1 MKQKGLILFF
11 ILCLILTLPVIGL
24 AEDEEPAKIP
34 DVALKDE
41 LRGMLNKGVFEDVYP
56 SELAE
61 FSGAID
67 FSGLGISDLRG
78 LEYFVNVT
86 SFNFSDNEITTLP
99 SKIAQMD
106 NLEELN
112 LSLNNMFVLPSNIAD
127 APNLKVLNLS
137 GNKLSALPVR
147 IQEMANLEELDISG
161 NRFELLSHRLVYLH
175 LKSFNCNYNF
185 LDFSEGTDNKRD
197 IDAMEV
203 SKNKLYKD
211 QLVKLPAISYIT
223 DNGDFKVKWRAADD
237 LEFKDGTT
245 AEITGYTILMD
256 EEFIKTVEPE
266 ETEYSFGWMEGGTY
280 LLSVSPDY
288 SVDGYQD
295 FPIRSYTSISA
306 VYGQDGP
313 YLPDGEE
320 SGDESEAG
328 DNESVQAPDEKDETE
343 AEPFKTVW
351 TDDEGNQSEGLSLLT
366 VILIGAVV
374 LLAAGLATMI
384 IIFLK
389 KDKS

>member
-1 MKQKGLILFF
+1 
-11 ILCLILTLPVIGL
+11 
-24 AEDEEPAKIP
+24 
-34 DVALKDE
+34 
-41 LRGMLNKGVFEDVYP
+41 
-56 SELAE
+56 
-61 FSGAID
+61 
-67 FSGLGISDLRG
+67 
-78 LEYFVNVT
+78 
-86 SFNFSDNEITTLP
+86 
-99 SKIAQMD
+99 
-106 NLEELN
+106 
-112 LSLNNMFVLPSNIAD
+112 
-127 APNLKVLNLS
+127 
-137 GNKLSALPVR
+137 
-147 IQEMANLEELDISG
+147 
-161 NRFELLSHRLVYLH
+161 
-175 LKSFNCNYNF
+175 
-185 LDFSEGTDNKRD
+185 
-197 IDAMEV
+197 
-203 SKNKLYKD
+203 
-211 QLVKLPAISYIT
+211 
-223 DNGDFKVKWRAADD
+223 
-237 LEFKDGTT
+237 
-245 AEITGYTILMD
+245 MD

-320 SGDESEAG
+320 SGDEPEAG